1 MKTVTFIKNH
11 CNHKKGD
18 TVDFIVDNHAD
29 SLIANGVA
37 IDKQE
42 VKAGKPKKTAKQ

>member
-1 MKTVTFIKNH
+1 MKRVLFLKDH

-29 SLIANGVA
+29 SLIANGVVT
-37 IDKQE
+37 DKIE
-42 VKAGKPKKTAKQ
+42 KAEKPKKTAKK